1 VARERIQKA
10 IANAGIASRRGAE
23 DLVRAGRVTV
33 DGRSAIIG
41 EQVDPSMQ
49 RVEVDGRA
57 LPGVLAPRSYWAL
70 NKPAGVV
77 STVRDRHAERTV
89 MDFLPPE
96 VRRASRLYPVGRLD
110 EESEGLLL
118 FTDDGAWAEL
128 LLHPRFGVE
137 REYMVGLDHSVSKQQ
152 KIALRTG
159 IELEEGLAKLDHLDD
174 LTPAQIHNL
183 SLLLEPPHPEYRWY
197 RVVLAQGWKRQIRRM
212 FDGVGIPVQRLVRI
226 RVGSLKLT
234 DLAPGQVRR
243 LTHQEVTQLASCA
256 RASTTTRPEKPAAAA
271 AGAATAGA
279 ATAGAATSPA
289 KQFTKRKLPPAIAI
303 DGPSSSGKS
312 TVGAEA
318 ARQLGYR
325 FCDTG
330 LLYRAVAWLALARG
344 VPPTDV
350 EALVPLA
357 GQVSLVVDGRGRLRH
372 VHTDGRDVTSE
383 VAGAEVDRAVS
394 DYAKVPELR
403 EALVPRQRALAKSGG
418 IIIAG
423 RDIGTVILPDADV
436 KIYLNASAEERAR
449 RRADQRAT
457 TDSGEAEQILAELR
471 HRDSI
476 DTNRETA
483 PLKTAADAVIINTDG
498 NTFEQTVSAVV
509 EAIRAAA
516 GTAAGTAAKATGGA
530 GKTGKTGKPGGTTG
544 GR

>member
-1 VARERIQKA
+1 MARERIQKA
-10 IANAGIASRRGAE
+10 IANAGIASRRGGE
-23 DLVRAGRVTV
+23 DLIRAGRVTV
-33 DGRSAIIG
+33 DGRPAIIG

-57 LPGVLAPRSYWAL
+57 LPGVLGPRSYWVL

-96 VRRASRLYPVGRLD
+96 VRRSSRLYPVGRLD

-137 REYMVGLDHSVSKQQ
+137 REYMVGLERSVSKQQ
-152 KIALRTG
+152 KIALRIG

-212 FDGVGIPVQRLVRI
+212 FDGVGMPVQRLVRI

-243 LTHQEVTQLASCA
+243 LTHQEVTQLALCA
-256 RASTTTRPEKPAAAA
+256 RASTTTRPEKPAA
-271 AGAATAGA
+271 AGA

-289 KQFTKRKLPPAIAI
+289 KQFTKRRLPPVIAI
-303 DGPSSSGKS
+303 DGPGSSGKS

-330 LLYRAVAWLALARG
+330 LLYRAFAWLALERG

-357 GQVSLVVDGRGRLRH
+357 DQISLVADGRGRLRH
-372 VHTDGRDVTSE
+372 VHADGRDVTSE

-471 HRDSI
+471 RRDSI

-483 PLKTAADAVIINTDG
+483 PLKTATDAVIINTDG

-509 EAIRAAA
+509 EAIRATAGATAGMTA
-516 GTAAGTAAKATGGA
+516 GTAAGTAAKSTGGA
-530 GKTGKTGKPGGTTG
+530 GKSTGATG